1 MAIDIGASSGR
12 HIVGWRENNEIKT
25 DEVFRF
31 PNGTKRQNNCL
42 VWDTDSLFENVK
54 KGIKAAIKKY
64 GQIKSLAIDTW
75 GVDYVLVNRIRS
87 LSPCFAYRDSRAE
100 TVIDEVHG
108 KMSFE
113 ELYRRTG
120 IQFQPFNTV
129 YQLYDDMKRGRLDRA
144 NDFLM
149 IPEYLNYLLTGVKM
163 HEYTN
168 ATTTGLVN
176 AETKEYDKDI
186 LSALGLPTRL
196 FGQLYQS
203 GTRVGLLL
211 PEIAWAVGGQ
221 TEVVLCASHD
231 TASAVEG
238 IAMTGNSPYISSGTW
253 SLLGLKVPQAI
264 TDEKSRRANYS
275 NEGGVGYVRYQKNI
289 MGMWVVNRLR
299 GELCPD
305 KPFQQ
310 IVEQARQSTFN
321 AYVDVNDNS
330 FLAPKSMK
338 EAFDGALKC
347 KPQSEADYFR
357 CAFLSLAIS
366 YMDALDELKA
376 NSGKDFD
383 TLYIVNKAVDS
394 SLELR
399 SKKSL
404 IQNFIAGINDVDDVL
419 LEWKEFVVKKK
430 EEELAAI
437 IAEEKLK
444 NDETRK
450 FVEYSFRDG
459 VMKTTGTD
467 IDKIM
472 PPMSRFGGGREK
484 KKESIIQRLLAF
496 FERFFGIG

>member
-1 MAIDIGASSGR
+1 MEYYLAIDIGASSGR

-31 PNGTKRQNNCL
+31 PNGTKSQNNCL

-383 TLYIVNKAVDS
+383 TLYIV
-394 SLELR
+394 
-399 SKKSL
+399 
-404 IQNFIAGINDVDDVL
+404 
-419 LEWKEFVVKKK
+419 
-430 EEELAAI
+430 
-437 IAEEKLK
+437 
-444 NDETRK
+444 
-450 FVEYSFRDG
+450 
-459 VMKTTGTD
+459 
-467 IDKIM
+467 
-472 PPMSRFGGGREK
+472 GGGAK
-484 KKESIIQRLLAF
+484 NSLLNELTEQVCKIKVCALPI
-496 FERFFGIG
+496 EATALGNLKLQIEVQ